1 MSNSAHRTRSDT
13 AGLPWL
19 ALIWL
24 GACLLLGGAS
34 NAGVLAN
41 AVLQAGAVAI
51 IVGAIWRRR
60 GGMWPA
66 ERFPGLILAFVLGG
80 GLLSLLPLPPSLW
93 SAIPGR
99 AEIVQGYSLLGLE
112 LPWLAI
118 SLTDERTVRS
128 LLALLVPLAS
138 YLTVRG
144 LPATQGNRLVWLLG
158 GFAVVS
164 VMLGT
169 AQYLGGTDSP
179 LRLYQNTNRTVA
191 VGFFAN
197 ANHFATL
204 LLVTIAFIFAANFKL
219 PQRRKSTLSKL
230 PVDGV
235 TPYAIA
241 GLTLVGL
248 VLAGSGAGLL
258 LAAPALAIGWLIRR
272 SRTAGSGRSAAKAV
286 GAMALLGLIAAVA
299 LMASGQVADKLGT
312 SATSRSTVS
321 SGTLA
326 AAADH
331 FPTGSGLGSFAQVYL
346 AKSGGQ
352 GTTRE
357 WMNHAHND
365 VAEVLLELGLV
376 GGLAMVLALLWLARS
391 TIRLW
396 RNPGLGETGDLGRG
410 AALACWLMLA
420 HSVVDYPLRTAA
432 MAALLGVAVALITNA
447 FAPPKPTEYDP
458 G

>member
-1 MSNSAHRTRSDT
+1 MNNSANHSRSTT

-19 ALIWL
+19 ALTWL

-34 NAGVLAN
+34 NAGLLAN
-41 AVLQAGAVAI
+41 AVLQAGAIAI
-51 IVGAIWRRR
+51 ITMAIWRRQS
-60 GGMWPA
+60 GSWPV
-66 ERFPGLILAFVLGG
+66 ERFPLLILALVLGG
-80 GLLSLLPLPPSLW
+80 GLLSLLPLPPSWW
-93 SAIPGR
+93 SALPGR
-99 AEIVQGYSLLGLE
+99 TELVNGYSLLGLE

-118 SLTDERTVRS
+118 SLTDERTLRS
-128 LLALLVPLAS
+128 LLALLIPIAS

-144 LPATQGNRLVWLLG
+144 LSAAQSNRLVWLLG
-158 GFAVVS
+158 GFVVVS

-169 AQYLGGTDSP
+169 AQFVGGTDSP
-179 LRLYQNTNRTVA
+179 LRPYQITNRTVA
-191 VGFFAN
+191 VGLFAN

-204 LLVTIAFIFAANFKL
+204 LLVAIALFFAASFKFS
-219 PQRRKSTLSKL
+219 PRRKGPVSKL
-230 PVDGV
+230 AVDAA
-235 TPYAIA
+235 TPYVIA
-241 GLTLVGL
+241 TLALVGL
-248 VLAGSGAGLL
+248 MLAGSGAGLL

-321 SGTLA
+321 SITLQA
-326 AAADH
+326 AAEQ

-346 AKSGGQ
+346 AQSGGQ

-365 VAEVLLELGLV
+365 VAEVLLELGLI
-376 GGLAMVLALLWLARS
+376 GGLAMLLAAFWLARA

-396 RNPGLGETGDLGRG
+396 RNSGLGEAGDLARG
-410 AALACWLMLA
+410 AALGCWLMFA
-420 HSVVDYPLRTAA
+420 HSLVDYPLRTAA
-432 MAALLGVAVALITNA
+432 MAALFGMAAALINNA
-447 FAPPKPTEYDP
+447 FVPPKPAEP
-458 G
+458 NPL